1 MELLNGFV
9 PDSHERHVWSFARTS
24 LDFKVRGTKKEHFS
38 ALSAACVQFMFGKTI
53 FSL

>member
-24 LDFKVRGTKKEHFS
+24 LDFKVRGTKKSIF
-38 ALSAACVQFMFGKTI
+38 CPFG
-53 FSL
+53 SLRAVYVW